1 MKTDMKKQYITYS
14 FEKEPSWD
22 DVPEGRLSFSNWDS
36 KISYDTRFRMCFVR
50 GEGIYLVM
58 HTNETDIRA
67 VNTARDE
74 NIWEDSCMEFF
85 LCPFAHREEY
95 LNFEMNS
102 NGAWLCQFGKGKQ
115 DRVFLS
121 TLTRQEPT
129 VKAEVTDEGWSLNL
143 FIPCELISEA
153 FNESFKA
160 DAGKLKGNFYKC
172 GDLTSKPHYDSFEK
186 MGLLPPGFHNPSC
199 FAEIIITER

>member
-1 MKTDMKKQYITYS
+1 MKKEYITYS

-22 DVPEGRLSFSNWDS
+22 AVPEGRLGFSNWDS
-36 KISYDTRFRMCFVR
+36 EIHYETAFKLCFVR
-50 GEGIYLVM
+50 GEGIHLRM
-58 HTNETDIRA
+58 RTNETDIRA

-102 NGAWLCQFGKGKQ
+102 KGAWLCQFGKGREN
-115 DRVFLS
+115 RVFLR
-121 TLTRQEPT
+121 TLTECEAD
-129 VKAEVTDEGWSLNL
+129 VKASVSDGGWRLEL

-153 FNESFKA
+153 FGEEFTA
-160 DAGKLKGNFYKC
+160 TAGTLKGNFYKC
-172 GDLTSKPHYDSFEK
+172 GDLTAKPHYDSFAK
-186 MGLLPPGFHNPSC
+186 MTTLPPGFHNPGC

>member
-1 MKTDMKKQYITYS
+1 MDNIYKTYV
-14 FEKEPSWD
+14 FENEPSWD
-22 DVPEGRLSFSNWDS
+22 LVPEGRLSFSNWNS
-36 KISYDTRFRMCFVR
+36 QTSYNTRFKMCFVR
-50 GEGIYLVM
+50 HRGISLRM
-58 HTNETDIRA
+58 STDETDIRA

-102 NGAWLCQFGKGKQ
+102 KGAWLCQFGKGKT

-121 TLTRQEPT
+121 TLTSREAT
-129 VKAEVTDEGWSLNL
+129 VKAQLYDGGWSLEL
-143 FIPCELISEA
+143 FVPCELISEA
-153 FNESFKA
+153 FGEEFTA
-160 DAGKLKGNFYKC
+160 DCGVLKGNFYKC
-172 GDLTSKPHYDSFEK
+172 GDLTARPHYDSFVK
-186 MGLLPPGFHNPSC
+186 MGSLPPGFHNPEH